1 MCFLIENDD
10 LFKKYNTIWD
20 EVSADIKK
28 EPFYNKSFLK
38 TKIKSYSDQVTEFYD
53 KEIPKI
59 DFNHTFLAVIIL
71 DSALKKDDNFILP
84 SVFKSLRKNKS
95 GLSKPFICKWKGDKK
110 T

>member
-28 EPFYNKSFLK
+28 ELFYNKSFLK

-59 DFNHTFLAVIIL
+59 DFNHTCLAVIIL

-84 SVFKSLRKNKS
+84 SVFKSLMKNKS